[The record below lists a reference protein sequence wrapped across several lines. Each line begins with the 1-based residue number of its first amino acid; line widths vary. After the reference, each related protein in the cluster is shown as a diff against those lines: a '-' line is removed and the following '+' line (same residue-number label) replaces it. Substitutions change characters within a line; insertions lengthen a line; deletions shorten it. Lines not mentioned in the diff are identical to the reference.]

1 MNVDDGMYLDYKVP
15 DGLFPQ
21 EPRFLETE
29 WCFTDIHVFFVQLDV
44 DDGTYLEYKMPDG
57 LFPQEPWFVE
67 SPDATEEDDGVLLVQ
82 GVDGI
87 KQKD

>member
-1 MNVDDGMYLDYKVP
+1 
-15 DGLFPQ
+15 
-21 EPRFLETE
+21 
-29 WCFTDIHVFFVQLDV
+29 
-44 DDGTYLEYKMPDG
+44 MPDG

-87 KQKD
+87 KQKGQNIP